1 MPRDLVPALAFVE
14 TGIDRTAIGPEVHPH
29 RLSLVARHGLQKN
42 GEVAGLLWQAIAQSL
57 QGLAANL
64 TSRILLACGPLL

>member
-1 MPRDLVPALAFVE
+1 LP
-14 TGIDRTAIGPEVHPH
+14 
-29 RLSLVARHGLQKN
+29 KN